1 MRLLVEE
8 CLRLG
13 EAVERYEWRPTT
25 WPGVR
30 SFFLMRPDMVTVKV
44 AGEGNSTVKDNIRNL

>member
-1 MRLLVEE
+1 MEE

-44 AGEGNSTVKDNIRNL
+44 AGEGNSTVKDNI